1 MHYSNIIEIT
11 IQNSDTKL
19 KNIYVHNYNNN
30 KTNNN
35 VINVN
40 NIINTI
46 NKLTNQVET
55 VI

>member
-1 MHYSNIIEIT
+1 MHYNNIIEIT

-30 KTNNN
+30 KNYN